1 MAEFL
6 GFANESQERS
16 STKAAVKSGHDKLR
30 TAIKRALLSQKIVR
44 IFKALAALRCFS
56 HPSVDRF

>member
-6 GFANESQERS
+6 GFANESQERR
-16 STKAAVKSGHDKLR
+16 STKPAFKSGRDKLR

-44 IFKALAALRCFS
+44 IFKALAALRRLS
-56 HPSVDRF
+56 HRSVDRF